1 MTHLFLL
8 RHDLLQT
15 PESLGADAS
24 LLPLL
29 DHLHHLFVGGLELL
43 EEDVGVH
50 APLRLQQVDLQ
61 GQGRDARTHT
71 ASMVTAAYNQLRW
84 CEW

>member
-8 RHDLLQT
+8 GHDLLQT

-24 LLPLL
+24 LLPLF
-29 DHLHHLFVGGLELL
+29 DHLDHLFVGGLELL

-50 APLRLQQVDLQ
+50 APLRLQQVHLQ
-61 GQGRDARTHT
+61 GPRRHTRTHT
-71 ASMVTAAYNQLRW
+71 ASMVTAA
-84 CEW
+84 